1 MSIPK
6 VDFFYKNRGEMCC
19 VVNKTHYYLNYSGR
33 LHVRAGPGTVM
44 KQKKKELKD
53 ELDNNTKNRKS
64 LVSQANL
71 LQNDF
76 YNIVVFLTLFVI

>member
-1 MSIPK
+1 
-6 VDFFYKNRGEMCC
+6 MCC
-19 VVNKTHYYLNYSGR
+19 VVNKTDDYLNYLGR

-44 KQKKKELKD
+44 KQKKEELKD

-76 YNIVVFLTLFVI
+76 YNIVVF

>member
-1 MSIPK
+1 
-6 VDFFYKNRGEMCC
+6 
-19 VVNKTHYYLNYSGR
+19 
-33 LHVRAGPGTVM
+33 M
-44 KQKKKELKD
+44 KQKKKEKELKD

-76 YNIVVFLTLFVI
+76 YNIVVF